1 MSAQKDLVKQA
12 WRSPTEDCITCRPPF
27 ESRRGVVEGGGLV
40 RRTSAD
46 GRDRPRTCAICERGG
61 HDQLCRQIA
70 GKNAAITPWA
80 TVQNN
85 CAFTYKVKVVWNNG
99 ADSPCQT
106 LSVREQYTD
115 TSTPGATYDGVK
127 IC

>member
-1 MSAQKDLVKQA
+1 MSNGFKAFAVASAAALLLMA
-12 WRSPTEDCITCRPPF
+12 GTGPAHARSVNVAAMISCVDK
-27 ESRRGVVEGGGLV
+27 
-40 RRTSAD
+40 
-46 GRDRPRTCAICERGG
+46 
-61 HDQLCRQIA
+61 IA

-115 TSTPGATYDGVK
+115 TSTPGATYDGVR